1 LKVSYDFTPALTA
14 TYTLGFWQN
23 QASANPQSFL
33 KTASGAT
40 AYTSGFSSNDVDQQQ
55 WMQSLELRSKTGG
68 EWDWQLAASTLS
80 AS

>member
-1 LKVSYDFTPALTA
+1 
-14 TYTLGFWQN
+14 
-23 QASANPQSFL
+23 
-33 KTASGAT
+33 T

-80 AS
+80 ASRDLTRTSTATFPAGQSGGAGTIADASGTGWSTVDAKG